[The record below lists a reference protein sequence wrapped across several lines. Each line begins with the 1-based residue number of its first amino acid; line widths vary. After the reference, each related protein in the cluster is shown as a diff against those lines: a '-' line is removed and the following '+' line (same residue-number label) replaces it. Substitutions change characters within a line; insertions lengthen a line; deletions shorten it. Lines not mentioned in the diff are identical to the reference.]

1 MRRIKYNFDNEPNW
15 ENINLES
22 SAQLK
27 EEEGDLQ
34 GAIQDY
40 SLAITNDPRDYFLI
54 FERGKIF
61 FKLKKYQKAIN
72 DLNLFIKENLD
83 NPYGNHFEALFLKEC
98 CDLILKNPFQ
108 SIQDRGYLNLRELK
122 DSDSRLPLQAYI
134 LFLNSL
140 KASLK
145 GDFEKSIDELQIL
158 NNLNPDFL
166 KYQKYLLEHLP
177 QEMNPILD
185 LYWHIIWR

>member
-40 SLAITNDPRDYFLI
+40 SLAITNDPRDYLLM

-108 SIQDRGYLNLRELK
+108 SIQDRGYLNLQ
-122 DSDSRLPLQAYI
+122 D
-134 LFLNSL
+134 
-140 KASLK
+140 
-145 GDFEKSIDELQIL
+145 
-158 NNLNPDFL
+158 
-166 KYQKYLLEHLP
+166 
-177 QEMNPILD
+177 
-185 LYWHIIWR
+185 